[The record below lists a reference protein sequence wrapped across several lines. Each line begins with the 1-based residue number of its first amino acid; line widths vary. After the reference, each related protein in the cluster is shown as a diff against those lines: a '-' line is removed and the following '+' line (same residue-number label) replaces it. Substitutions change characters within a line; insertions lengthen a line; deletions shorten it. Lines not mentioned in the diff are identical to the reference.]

1 MHLADAVP
9 ATQRSEGVLNGI
21 KGIWPFERLQYANIT
36 TQFSRPMEDSCCG
49 CIVLLL
55 EIICAKYTA
64 SNSSKKTISIS
75 KDDNELTDG
84 DGDPIDRTMFEYCP
98 YHRPKYT
105 KSNAPYSA
113 ATMKCAAGYAA
124 YCYLLGLQRTPRI
137 LTFRP
142 LDH

>member
-21 KGIWPFERLQYANIT
+21 KGIGPFERLQYANIT

-98 YHRPKYT
+98 YYRPKYT

-113 ATMKCAAGYAA
+113 ATMKMC
-124 YCYLLGLQRTPRI
+124 CWLRCVLL
-137 LTFRP
+137 P
-142 LDH
+142 LGITKNS